1 MHGMKDNYTFSKNMS
16 AFSKA
21 YPDEAAKYDKV
32 VNNKEK
38 FELETVRSYS
48 GEEAV
53 RAILP
58 DGRKYMLEG
67 IYGKDDYINDI
78 IESYGR
84 IAPKTPL
91 FLVGTMY
98 IDLVRKF
105 AKATKDECL
114 VVLYE
119 PSLKIFDYVMHTM
132 DITDLFGELPAT
144 LYIEGLTAGKL
155 STRMASIF
163 TLEIFPTLKIFI
175 APNYENICREK
186 VHLASKGL
194 RDAFT
199 ELMSAWHT
207 GARYTDV
214 ANKNLIYNLTTF
226 ADGYNVSQLKGIL
239 GGEYPAFVVSA
250 GPSLNKNI
258 NELKKIKGRAAIVA
272 VDTAIKPLLNH
283 GIKPDFFCIVD
294 GKKPTELMNHPGIHE
309 IPLVTHLSV
318 ASGIMDLHKGKKFFY
333 GSSESIEEEVLRAC
347 RKESGHKKY
356 LTSHHLPTGGSVA
369 NTAFSFAY
377 YMGAK
382 EVILV
387 GQDLALT
394 NGRTHADGT
403 FKAKM
408 DKLNLTEDPEYF
420 EVEGIRGNK
429 VYTRGDF
436 DMYRVWFEKYIKD
449 NNLTNA
455 IDATQGGAKIHGT
468 KIMTLKRAIETYCVK
483 KVNLKEKIDALP
495 KMLDY
500 GAKKGLSE
508 FYYSLPEKL
517 MEVNRKAKQG
527 ERAYRKFAKL
537 TKAEE
542 VDNKEVIKCA
552 DKIKEINDY
561 MNSDQYALFVQAGMI
576 DIDYVM
582 RMSIYEEQED
592 ETEERMQIAKQGILL
607 NGLIALYAKAMSD
620 NIAAIVKKRTIKPA
634 KKDINGKVDKF
645 LYELAKEAR

>member
-1 MHGMKDNYTFSKNMS
+1 MKDNYIFNKNME
-16 AFSKA
+16 AFIRA
-21 YPDEAAKYDKV
+21 YPEEAGKYDLIS
-32 VNNKEK
+32 NNKEK
-38 FELETVRSYS
+38 FELETVSSYS
-48 GEEAV
+48 GEEVV
-53 RAILP
+53 RAVLP
-58 DGRKYMLEG
+58 DGRKLMLEG
-67 IYGKDDYINDI
+67 IYGKDDYISDTVK
-78 IESYGR
+78 SYGR
-84 IAPKTPL
+84 ISPRTPL

-105 AKATKDECL
+105 AKATNDECF

-132 DITDLFGELPAT
+132 DITDLFGKLPAT
-144 LYIEGLTAGKL
+144 LYIEGLTSGKL
-155 STRMASIF
+155 SQRMSSMF
-163 TLEIFPTLKIFI
+163 TLEIFPSLKIFI
-175 APNYENICREK
+175 APNYE
-186 VHLASKGL
+186 HLCKEEVLRASKGL

-214 ANKNLIYNLTTF
+214 ANKNLIYNLKTY
-226 ADGYNVSQLKGIL
+226 ADGYNVAQLRGIL
-239 GGEYPAFVVSA
+239 HGEYPAFVVSA

-258 NELKKIKGRAAIVA
+258 DELKKIKGRAAIIA

-333 GSSESIEEEVLRAC
+333 ASAESIEDEVIRVC
-347 RKESGHKKY
+347 RKEAGNKKY
-356 LTSHHLPTGGSVA
+356 IVSQNLPTGGSVA

-377 YMGAK
+377 FMGAK

-420 EVEGIRGNK
+420 EVDGLHGNK

-436 DMYRVWFEKYIKD
+436 DMYRIWFEKYIKD

-500 GAKKGLSE
+500 GARKGLSD
-508 FYYSLPEKL
+508 FYYAFPEKL
-517 MEVNRKAKQG
+517 MEVSRKAKQG

-537 TKAEE
+537 SEAEK
-542 VDNKEVIKCA
+542 VDNKELLKCA

-592 ETEERMQIAKQGILL
+592 EKDERIQIAKQGILL
-607 NGLIALYAKAMSD
+607 NGLIALYAKTMSE
-620 NIAAIVKKRTIKPA
+620 NISAIVKKRTIKPA
-634 KKDINGKVDKF
+634 KKDINGKVDRF
-645 LYELAKEAR
+645 LYELSKEAR